1 MQNPGVLLHQGD
13 RFGMSLKATIQADM
27 KTALKSGEKER
38 LSVIRMLLAALQSSE
53 IDTRRELSDADVMQ
67 IVEKL
72 IKQRKDSA
80 KQFTDV
86 GRADRATQEL
96 AEAEILQGYLPEQL
110 SPAELDALLTEV
122 IAATG
127 ATSMKDMGKVM
138 TELRARAQGRA
149 DMGTL
154 SGIVKSRLAGS

>member
-1 MQNPGVLLHQGD
+1 
-13 RFGMSLKATIQADM
+13 
-27 KTALKSGEKER
+27 
-38 LSVIRMLLAALQSSE
+38 
-53 IDTRRELSDADVMQ
+53 
-67 IVEKL
+67 
-72 IKQRKDSA
+72 
-80 KQFTDV
+80 V

-110 SPAELDALLTEV
+110 TPAELDALLTEV
-122 IAATG
+122 IAATS

-149 DMGTL
+149 DMGAL